1 MAKKEKINMNLE
13 IAYEFHPK
21 TEHIREHWMYFKAEG
36 ATHEECKE
44 KARKHYESQIRSLG
58 WAKITTLKE
67 IRPIGRTNDPAIRK
81 TNSDLSGSR
90 APSKP
95 TTRKTRRSKPKG
107 KSKG

>member
-21 TEHIREHWMYFKAEG
+21 PEHSREHWMYFKSEG
-36 ATHEECKE
+36 ATKEECME
-44 KARKHYESQIRSLG
+44 KARKHFESQIRSLG
-58 WAKITTLKE
+58 WGKITTLKE

-90 APSKP
+90 TPRKSSTSKP
-95 TTRKTRRSKPKG
+95 RKTTTRRKKR
-107 KSKG
+107 